1 MSDTTNLGEVTI
13 TRVYQAPRDLMFS
26 VMTEPEHLSHFWG
39 PIGVSTPIENIIVEP
54 RVGGRFETI
63 MVNDEN
69 GEEYPMRGVFTEFDA
84 PNRIAW
90 TEPDV
95 EGGMVTSITFTDLG
109 DGTTETFTH
118 QTNVPEFFRS
128 EEAQAGMQTS
138 FVKCDAYLL
147 TLQ

>member
-1 MSDTTNLGEVTI
+1 MSETTDLGELTF
-13 TRVYQAPRDLMFS
+13 TRVYQAPIDLMFR

-39 PIGVSTPIENIIVEP
+39 PIGVSTPVENIIVEP

-63 MVNDEN
+63 MVNDED
-69 GEEYPMRGVFTEFDA
+69 GEEYTMRGVFAEFDP
-84 PNRIAW
+84 PNRLAW
-90 TEPDV
+90 TEADV
-95 EGGMVTSITFTDLG
+95 EGGMLTTITFTDLG
-109 DGTTETFTH
+109 DGTTEAFTH

-138 FVKCDAYLL
+138 FDKCDVYLA